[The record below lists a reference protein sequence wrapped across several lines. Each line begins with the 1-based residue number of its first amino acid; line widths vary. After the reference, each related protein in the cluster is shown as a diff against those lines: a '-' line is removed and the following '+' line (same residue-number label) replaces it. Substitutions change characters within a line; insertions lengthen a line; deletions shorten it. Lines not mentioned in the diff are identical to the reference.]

1 MSFTKRQ
8 IVEGCYGEIALAS
21 YTFDL
26 SADEIQSGIAR
37 IESMLRSW
45 KALTIE
51 TGYALPVTPAVS
63 DPDDDSAMLDL
74 YDEAVRTN
82 GAIRIAPLFGKT
94 VSQETRQAAK
104 SAYEAMLVGRP
115 IPQMQLPRNL
125 PIGQGNRYF
134 GLAPAY
140 FTPCL
145 PVGVVD
151 PSVTFCVDDEEA
163 P

>member
-8 IVEGCYGEIALAS
+8 IVEAAYGELALAS

-26 SADEIQSGIAR
+26 SPDEIQAGLSR

-45 KALTIE
+45 LARGID
-51 TGYALPVTPAVS
+51 TGYLFPTTPDVS
-63 DPDDDSAMLDL
+63 DPDDDSGMVDL

-82 GAIRIAPLFGKT
+82 GAMRIAPLFGKT
-94 VSQETRQAAK
+94 VSPETRQAAK
-104 SAYEAMLVGRP
+104 SAYESMLVPRP

-125 PIGQGNRYF
+125 PIGQGNRNF

-140 FTPCL
+140 FAPCL
-145 PVGVVD
+145 PAGVVD
-151 PSVTFCVDDEEA
+151 PSITFCTDDEVA

>member
-26 SADEIQSGIAR
+26 SADEIQAGLSR
-37 IESMLRSW
+37 IESMLRGWLS
-45 KALTIE
+45 LGID
-51 TGYALPVTPAVS
+51 TGYVLPTTPSVS
-63 DPDDDSAMLDL
+63 DPDDDSGMLDM
-74 YDEAVRTN
+74 YDEAVRAN
-82 GAIRIAPLFGKT
+82 GAIRIAPLFGKV
-94 VSQETRQAAK
+94 VSQETRQVAK
-104 SAYEAMLVGRP
+104 SAYEAMLVPRK

-134 GLAPAY
+134 GLAPTY

-145 PVGVVD
+145 PAGVVD
-151 PSVTFCVDDEEA
+151 PSVTFCTDDEVA